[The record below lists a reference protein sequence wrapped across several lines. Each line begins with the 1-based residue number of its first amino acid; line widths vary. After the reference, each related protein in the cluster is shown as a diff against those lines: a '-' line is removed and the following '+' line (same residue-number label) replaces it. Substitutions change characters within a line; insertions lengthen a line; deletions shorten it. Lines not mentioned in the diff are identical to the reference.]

1 MKDNSSLIIE
11 FLLKNKYLNDLE
23 PADGNLLYYISKLV
37 DYLEFETLSG
47 VEEITNISNSK

>member
-1 MKDNSSLIIE
+1 M
-11 FLLKNKYLNDLE
+11 KNKYLNELE

-37 DYLEFETLSG
+37 DYLEFEALSG